1 MARIPEHII
10 ENVRDSSD
18 IYDVVSEYVN
28 LKKRGRNFFGLCP
41 FHDEKTPSFSINIDK
56 QIYKCFGCG
65 KGGGTINFI
74 MDVERLDF
82 VDSIK
87 FLGDKYNINVEIEE
101 KSKAQQDI
109 FNQIYAMNDLA
120 MDYYKNNINNNIK
133 QILKKRNIDENSIN
147 KFDIGLSSN
156 NYDDLLK
163 IIRNEKFSAE
173 SLKKSGLFL
182 ENERGYID
190 RFRNRIIFPIYNQ
203 FNKIVGFAGR
213 IYTENNKTAKYMNS
227 PETPVYNKSKT
238 LYGMHLNKNAI
249 FDQKSVIIVE
259 GYLDLIQLQQA
270 GFENVLAAS
279 GTAFTNDHAKI
290 ISKLCKT
297 IYLSYD
303 GDKAGIDAAI
313 RAGYIILKNDIEP
326 KVIKMPLGMDPDDWV
341 QNEGPEPF
349 RNAMENASSLVAF
362 HYEIESNNFK
372 TDRDKIEFINKV
384 TLDIMDINNPLS
396 IESLTK
402 EIASLTGF
410 SIDSILNTIEQNHKK
425 KYKRIKT
432 KPSDENKVETKQI
445 SKLEKE
451 LISCCFSE
459 ELENRK
465 IIKNILNI
473 EWLESEE
480 IKKIYKHIVN
490 YIENI
495 KTVKPEIIMSE
506 LKDENIRNLMAQ
518 LLFDEIKPNK
528 NIIIDCLYR
537 LEKKAVQNKL
547 EILKNKL
554 KNNSFDDESETI
566 IIEEITSLQIKKNKL
581 KDKFT
586 DV

>member
-1 MARIPEHII
+1 
-10 ENVRDSSD
+10 
-18 IYDVVSEYVN
+18 
-28 LKKRGRNFFGLCP
+28 
-41 FHDEKTPSFSINIDK
+41 
-56 QIYKCFGCG
+56 
-65 KGGGTINFI
+65 
-74 MDVERLDF
+74 
-82 VDSIK
+82 
-87 FLGDKYNINVEIEE
+87 
-101 KSKAQQDI
+101 
-109 FNQIYAMNDLA
+109 MNDLA
-120 MDYYKNNINNNIK
+120 MNYYKNNINSDIK
-133 QILKKRNIDENSIN
+133 QILKKRNIHEDSIK
-147 KFDIGLSSN
+147 KFNIGLSSN

-249 FDQKSVIIVE
+249 FDHKSVIIVE

-270 GFENVLAAS
+270 GFKNVLAAS
-279 GTAFTNDHAKI
+279 GTAFTNEHAKI

-297 IYLSYD
+297 IYLGYD

-349 RNAMENASSLVAF
+349 KNAMKDATSLLEF
-362 HYEIESNNFK
+362 HYEIESKKFK

-410 SIDSILNTIEQNHKK
+410 SIDSILNTIQQNHKNK
-425 KYKRIKT
+425 FKRIKT
-432 KPSDENKVETKQI
+432 KNIEEKKIEIKQI

-451 LISCCFSE
+451 LISCCFTE
-459 ELENRK
+459 ELDNRK
-465 IIKNILNI
+465 IIKNVLEI

-480 IKKIYKHIVN
+480 IKNIYKQIFV
-490 YIENI
+490 YLENI
-495 KTVKPEIIMSE
+495 KVVKPEIIMNE
-506 LKDENIRNLMAQ
+506 LKNENVRNLMAQ

-554 KNNSFDDESETI
+554 KQNNLDESPEQQ
-566 IIEEITSLQIKKNKL
+566 IIEEITNLQIVKNKL
-581 KDKFT
+581 KDKYT